1 MHSKATERKNINCT
15 QQKYDACNPSMRR
28 RERERERCA
37 KRKERERDDA
47 SQSSP
52 TVFVFVYS
60 LYLALPPSLS
70 HSSLS
75 HTQTIFLDV
84 SARTI
89 IEHKKRS
96 HTLSH
101 YFTTLHSPHQRRLPY
116 LWQSRAAGAK
126 CMFVAPTAHSSTA
139 APVRHSPP
147 PS

>member
-1 MHSKATERKNINCT
+1 MHSTATERKNINCT

-28 RERERERCA
+28 RERERERERCA

-52 TVFVFVYS
+52 TVFVFVCS
-60 LYLALPPSLS
+60 LYLSVPLSLS
-70 HSSLS
+70 LFHSL
-75 HTQTIFLDV
+75 TQKQSSST
-84 SARTI
+84 SARERSLNT
-89 IEHKKRS
+89 KKRS

-126 CMFVAPTAHSSTA
+126 CMFV
-139 APVRHSPP
+139 RE
-147 PS
+147 